1 MCCRRIQHHLSLSQL
16 ASQYSLELPSA
27 EAEPALEMWDTP
39 ALCYHAVAVGNLE
52 GLQLLRPQSLGLR
65 THHWDM
71 LCKRS
76 LQYGGLPQQL
86 LPYHCSVPSMKQGN
100 PSVLGSN

>member
-1 MCCRRIQHHLSLSQL
+1 MLQSSC
-16 ASQYSLELPSA
+16 A
-27 EAEPALEMWDTP
+27 EAEADAGKRELWDTP

-52 GLQLLRPQSLGLR
+52 GLQLLKPQSLGLR

-76 LQYGGLPQQL
+76 LQYGGSLTCLVWRFLICCLGRPWHILVLNQDPCTLGCSEKVNL
-86 LPYHCSVPSMKQGN
+86 L
-100 PSVLGSN
+100 L